1 MLSPPMMTHNDFD
14 FYEDLIR
21 PLMQFLVQSNI
32 LKQANF
38 DHSDGSDCSEEDPV
52 SKFPDLK
59 KPKQAEQRSTY
70 IQVSYKFNS

>member
-1 MLSPPMMTHNDFD
+1 MMTHNDFD

-32 LKQANF
+32 LKQASF
-38 DHSDGSDCSEEDPV
+38 DHSDGSECSEEDPV
-52 SKFPDLK
+52 GKFPDLK